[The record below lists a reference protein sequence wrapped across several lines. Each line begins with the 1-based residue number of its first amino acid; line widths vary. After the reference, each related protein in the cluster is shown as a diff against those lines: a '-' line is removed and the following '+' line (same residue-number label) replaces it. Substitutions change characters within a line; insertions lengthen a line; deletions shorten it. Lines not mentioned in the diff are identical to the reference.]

1 MSRKGSE
8 VSLAGILRR
17 SSTGDD
23 DAQAARATCILG
35 LDSAWSAALMRL
47 EMSMQQT
54 VTGREP
60 GGDSRHIALTSKQVA
75 YGRQ

>member
-8 VSLAGILRR
+8 ESLVGILRR

-54 VTGREP
+54 VTGAGRRVIRI
-60 GGDSRHIALTSKQVA
+60 SLTSKQVA
-75 YGRQ
+75 YGRE